1 MATTDKQTLDAND
14 EVCGP
19 VIIVTG
25 KLGFFSVAVTGTI
38 TVTLQRRIDGAN
50 WVAVENG
57 YTASTTKDIVGA
69 GTYQLI
75 ASGTSGG
82 SAVCFIGTQ

>member
-1 MATTDKQTLDAND
+1 MASTDKQTLDADD

-19 VIIVTG
+19 VTVVTG

-38 TVTLQRRIDGAN
+38 TVTLQRKIDGAN
-50 WVAVENG
+50 WVAVEDG

-75 ASGTSGG
+75 ASGTSSG
-82 SAVCFIGTQ
+82 SAVCFIGPQ

>member
-1 MATTDKQTLDAND
+1 M
-14 EVCGP
+14 
-19 VIIVTG
+19 TG
-25 KLGFFSVAVTGTI
+25 KLGFFSVVISSTI
-38 TVTLQRRIDGAN
+38 TVTLQRKIDGAN
-50 WVAVENG
+50 WVAVEDG

>member
-25 KLGFFSVAVTGTI
+25 KIGF
-38 TVTLQRRIDGAN
+38 
-50 WVAVENG
+50 
-57 YTASTTKDIVGA
+57 
-69 GTYQLI
+69 
-75 ASGTSGG
+75 
-82 SAVCFIGTQ
+82 SALR